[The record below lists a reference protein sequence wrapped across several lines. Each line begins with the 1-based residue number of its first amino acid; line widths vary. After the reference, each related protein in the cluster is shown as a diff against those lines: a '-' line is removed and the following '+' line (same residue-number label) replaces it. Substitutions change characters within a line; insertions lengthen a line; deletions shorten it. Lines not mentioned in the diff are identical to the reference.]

1 MEVMIK
7 KNKELES
14 LLENINVCIGIE
26 TPEED
31 IISLESILEI
41 MQDMV
46 DEYVSIDEELEN
58 LKEFVKYQQE
68 SGINF
73 KNPNEAD
80 EWLDLNNWYE

>member
-31 IISLESILEI
+31 IISLESIIDL

-46 DEYVSIDEELEN
+46 DEYVSIDEELEE
-58 LKEFVKYQQE
+58 LKGFVKYQQE

-80 EWLDLNNWYE
+80 EWLDLNR

>member
-1 MEVMIK
+1 MELMIK
-7 KNKELES
+7 KNKDLES
-14 LLENINVCIGIE
+14 LLENINVCMGLE
-26 TPEED
+26 TPDED
-31 IISLESILEI
+31 IISLESITDL

-46 DEYVSIDEELEN
+46 FEYVNIDEELEE

-80 EWLDLNNWYE
+80 EWLDLNR

>member
-31 IISLESILEI
+31 IISLESIIDL

-58 LKEFVKYQQE
+58 LKGFVKYQQE
-68 SGINF
+68 SGISF

-80 EWLDLNNWYE
+80 EWLDLNN

>member
-80 EWLDLNNWYE
+80 EWLDLNN

>member
-14 LLENINVCIGIE
+14 LLQNINVCIGIE

-31 IISLESILEI
+31 IISLESIIDL

-80 EWLDLNNWYE
+80 EWLDLNR